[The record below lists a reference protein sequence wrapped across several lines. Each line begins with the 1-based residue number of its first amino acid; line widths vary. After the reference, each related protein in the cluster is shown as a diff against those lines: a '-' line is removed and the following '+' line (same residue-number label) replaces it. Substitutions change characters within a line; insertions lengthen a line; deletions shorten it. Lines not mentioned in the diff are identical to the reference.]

1 MNNENL
7 EYDYC
12 PSCNKKT
19 LRVTNTVIS
28 IPYFGEV
35 LDFTIL
41 CSNCGYKR
49 ADIMPIE
56 IKEPSRYTIHVES
69 ACDVNIRIVK
79 SSTCTIRIPELGIK
93 VEPGPLSEGY
103 ISNIEGL
110 FSRISQVISMGMRMG
125 HGEEKKKGQE
135 LIDKINKLTEG
146 QETVCVILEDPLGHS
161 TIASEKAI
169 KESLTERELK
179 ELKFGDSCFEIVESD
194 IT

>member
-1 MNNENL
+1 
-7 EYDYC
+7 
-12 PSCNKKT
+12 
-19 LRVTNTVIS
+19 
-28 IPYFGEV
+28 
-35 LDFTIL
+35 
-41 CSNCGYKR
+41 
-49 ADIMPIE
+49 
-56 IKEPSRYTIHVES
+56 
-69 ACDVNIRIVK
+69 VNIRIVK

-125 HGEEKKKGQE
+125 QSEERKRGQE
-135 LIDKINKLTEG
+135 LIDRINKLTEG
-146 QETVCVILEDPLGHS
+146 QETVCIILEDPLGHS

-169 KESLTERELK
+169 KESLTEKELK